1 MMMIFEKF
9 TQRDKLLHF
18 IAGMVICLI
27 AQRFFAEPVPIL
39 IVALVGVLKEVYD
52 EIRGGN
58 FSFFDLLYTLV
69 GGGIVHAL
77 CL

>member
-1 MMMIFEKF
+1 MMTIFEKF

-27 AQRFFAEPVPIL
+27 AQRFFEAPVPIL

-69 GGGIVHAL
+69 GGGIVHVL